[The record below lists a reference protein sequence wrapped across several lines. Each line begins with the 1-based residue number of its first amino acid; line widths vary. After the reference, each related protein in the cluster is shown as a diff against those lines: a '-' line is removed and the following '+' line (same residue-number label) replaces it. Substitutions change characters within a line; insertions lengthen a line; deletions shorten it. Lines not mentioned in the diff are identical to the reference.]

1 MSEGQ
6 PRPVDNAR
14 CPRKRSI
21 GASASRPSNQF
32 KIKRPTLA
40 PSEKPNEHKYNQ
52 VVSILVKG
60 DIIQLV
66 GVWNENGSDDG
77 FDPYLKNNVRE
88 DGKFCRAASIIRLA
102 ERRGL
107 PSDVTE
113 FMPSPQNSRRSGGIP
128 FARHWYMRLVKET
141 EESSQKRRRIV
152 QSFANVSALFCLDQ
166 EP

>member
-1 MSEGQ
+1 MSEEQ
-6 PRPVDNAR
+6 PQPVDNAR

-21 GASASRPSNQF
+21 GASASGPRNQF
-32 KIKRPTLA
+32 KIKRPALG
-40 PSEKPNEHKYNQ
+40 PDKKPNEQKYNQ

-66 GVWNENGSDDG
+66 GVWTENGSDDG
-77 FDPYLKNNVRE
+77 FDPYLKNDVRE
-88 DGKFCRAASIIRLA
+88 DGPFSRVASILRLA

-128 FARHWYMRLVKET
+128 FARHWYMRLVKEG
-141 EESSQKRRRIV
+141 EENPQKRRRIV
-152 QSFANVSALFCLDQ
+152 QSFANVSALLCLDQ
-166 EP
+166 